1 MKVKNKDK
9 ILVPFEVLQTGDC
22 FLDMVLEVVIMK
34 VSTVVQSID
43 GNGIEVANAVILKT
57 GELLFY
63 DKDEVVIALPEAE
76 IMY

>member
-1 MKVKNKDK
+1 MKVKNKDRV
-9 ILVPFEVLQTGDC
+9 IVPFEALQSGDC

-43 GNGIEVANAVILKT
+43 GGEIANAVILKT
-57 GELLFY
+57 GELMFY
-63 DKDEVVIALPEAE
+63 DKDEMVIAIPEAE

>member
-9 ILVPFEVLQTGDC
+9 IIVPFEVLQTGDC
-22 FLDMVLEVVIMK
+22 FFDKALEVAVMK
-34 VSTVVQSID
+34 ISTTVQSID

-63 DKDEVVIALPEAE
+63 DKDEMVIVLPEAE
-76 IMY
+76 IVY

>member
-9 ILVPFEVLQTGDC
+9 ILVPFEALQSGDC

-43 GNGIEVANAVILKT
+43 GGEIANAVILKT
-57 GELLFY
+57 GELMFY
-63 DKDEVVIALPEAE
+63 DKDEMVIALPEAE
-76 IMY
+76 IVY

>member
-43 GNGIEVANAVILKT
+43 GGEIANAVILKT
-57 GELLFY
+57 GELMFY

>member
-9 ILVPFEVLQTGDC
+9 VIVPFEALQSGDC
-22 FLDMVLEVVIMK
+22 FLDMVLEIAVMK
-34 VSTVVQSID
+34 ISTTVQSFD
-43 GNGIEVANAVILKT
+43 GVEVANAVILKT
-57 GELLFY
+57 GELMFY

>member
-1 MKVKNKDK
+1 MKVKSKDRV
-9 ILVPFEVLQTGDC
+9 IVPFEALQSGDC

-43 GNGIEVANAVILKT
+43 GGEIANAVILKT

-63 DKDEVVIALPEAE
+63 DKDEMVIALPEAE

>member
-9 ILVPFEVLQTGDC
+9 VIVPFEALQSGDC
-22 FLDMVLEVVIMK
+22 FLDMVLEVAVMK
-34 VSTVVQSID
+34 ISTVVQSID
-43 GNGIEVANAVILKT
+43 GGEIANAAILKT

-63 DKDEVVIALPEAE
+63 DKDEMVIALPEAE